1 MATRDTEKE
10 IARLKEVKKRLE
22 EERALNAQL
31 AQEKREQLKEEL
43 ATLKLLYDERRKLE
57 KQGKALSQS
66 DEDYLKTLEE
76 AVKPLTDINKKLKEQ
91 GTLIDANEKK
101 QKRLLEESEKLF
113 ESTKRQLKQNYQV
126 NKSLDDLGKALEKNK
141 KLNQQFTEGFA
152 AQEQQL
158 DVINSILSKRGDITD
173 KELANIQKFK
183 KAINDNY
190 KPIVDKS
197 LYLFDANNPIR
208 LFCWDIILNHSWFE
222 YTMRVIIILS
232 MVNLIIERPNIQDR
246 NMLIALFYYDIVIS
260 F

>member
-10 IARLKEVKKRLE
+10 IARL
-22 EERALNAQL
+22 
-31 AQEKREQLKEEL
+31 EEL

-158 DVINSILSKRGDITD
+158 IKNLPIYRSL
-173 KELANIQKFK
+173 K
-183 KAINDNY
+183 KH
-190 KPIVDKS
+190 K
-197 LYLFDANNPIR
+197 
-208 LFCWDIILNHSWFE
+208 
-222 YTMRVIIILS
+222 
-232 MVNLIIERPNIQDR
+232 LIIKRVLQIFKGQLLNKK
-246 NMLIALFYYDIVIS
+246 
-260 F
+260 